1 MSVLP
6 DTLSSTSTPGRT
18 LSASAMFIW
27 LPATVFCCRWR
38 SNIIFRRARLS
49 TVSTLGFSLKVTKSA
64 YEILDLFDSG
74 MKNDEWSSVEAAMS
88 ILTAPLSPEMRAV
101 PEA

>member
-1 MSVLP
+1 
-6 DTLSSTSTPGRT
+6 
-18 LSASAMFIW
+18 MFIW

-74 MKNDEWSSVEAAMS
+74 MKNDE
-88 ILTAPLSPEMRAV
+88 
-101 PEA
+101 